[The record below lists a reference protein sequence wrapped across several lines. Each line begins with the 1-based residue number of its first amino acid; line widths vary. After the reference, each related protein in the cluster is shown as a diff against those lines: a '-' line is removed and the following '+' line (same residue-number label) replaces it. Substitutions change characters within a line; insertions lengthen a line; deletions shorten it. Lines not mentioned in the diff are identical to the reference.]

1 MSSRK
6 STGKRMPD
14 LPTSADDIVPFS
26 HRAAGHE
33 GISTSASGSVLIKPC
48 TQHEI
53 DFYHSAATDPR
64 HEFFYAHM
72 PTFYGDL
79 KIAANQFRFEP
90 LLSEQ
95 GGVAPLAAPPLP
107 ETDPV
112 PAAEP
117 GPAALALPA
126 TTTSVSVKRTSDTW
140 KPSLG
145 KKLETGL
152 AIVIENA
159 AAGLERPCILDVK
172 LGARLWADDAPLAK
186 KQKFEAVAKEST
198 TGSLGFRITGVKVW
212 LGADKEVQK
221 DYLSRLPAISRDES
235 LFTLDDEGYVG
246 YGKLY
251 GRKFNKDNVKD
262 GFTTFLGGL
271 NDQGKLQ
278 RKHAKLVRDRFIR
291 ELESIAFVLENEESS
306 TVSLQLRKVIG
317 TTTTGP
323 AGLACCAANSS
334 FAYCAGAVAVLST
347 LGADG
352 EVTTRYYKSRPT
364 TTAVNPSR
372 SYYDT
377 GSPSHTPTRRRPSAF
392 PDRTPT
398 DPDRGGAAARERVE
412 DGSQT
417 WAARERI
424 KTVTCVALNENGRWL
439 AVGESGYMPRV
450 LLYST
455 APGAAT
461 DVPTSL
467 ISDHSIGV
475 RTVAF
480 SPDSRF
486 LASLGTLTDG
496 FLYIWSLNSRTGSL
510 TLHSA
515 NKCTTPIA
523 DMIWCGSQL
532 ITIGTRHVKVW
543 QPGQTAP
550 PSPQRPSRRVN
561 TEKVASPGPAT
572 LSGRNALLGSLVE
585 CSFTCAVSI
594 RPSLVLV
601 GTDAGHLCALNVSEN
616 CPELKLLKTLDFEIN
631 ALAWQ
636 PSRQRLVLGCQ
647 YGIAYEDL
655 STIDQMLDSPP
666 VVPGSRARSPR
677 KGHRLSAARRSLG
690 LDHANTTGLSAVG
703 CVSSQLIILDADGN
717 LLAESSADKPA
728 ADSRQPF
735 ARHNGAIQ
743 GVSSFPS
750 ASEHGAF
757 FTWTKNGD
765 VCFWDTAGTLR
776 QNAHISIEQHDFE
789 GDLGQNEL
797 RILRFSRKT
806 SRFVAGDRF
815 GMLQLITP
823 SDWNALWS
831 GRAHGTEITDIAI
844 HDDSSLIATS
854 SRDQT
859 LQLFLHRDHSL
870 ELVQTMD
877 DHIGAVNNLLFNST
891 GSLLLSCSADR
902 TIFVRERVHR
912 QGNGVSS
919 TAYLPTRI
927 ITLRS
932 GPLSMDF
939 LDVKCET
946 LLVSTMDRH
955 ITKVDVTSGTVME
968 SSKITDPESE
978 DRVALNRIAVIS
990 RQGDAEAGGNFL
1002 VGFSSADKSLRVYDN
1017 EKILLLTRE
1026 HGHTEGISDM
1036 CTLEDSGPTWTVVST
1051 GLDKTIMV
1059 WALTIAHPLSPPG
1072 GDARKGQ
1079 SGFIAATAQ
1088 GFDQG
1093 GSAGVL
1099 KDFCSSFSVFCK
1111 FFTSLFLAWEIGPSN
1126 VKSSIQPGRRAH
1138 ISKDIRVREIPTSP
1152 SVNNVNVEE
1161 TMARRQ
1167 SISQVPDF
1175 GSIGMA
1181 TEQTCRVLRAYL
1193 KKLANSKED
1202 PALDEL
1208 EAELERVLIA

>member
-1 MSSRK
+1 MASRK
-6 STGKRMPD
+6 TTGKKIPD
-14 LPTSADDIVPFS
+14 LPTSADEIVPFS

-53 DFYHSAATDPR
+53 DFYRSAATDPR

-79 KIAANQFRFEP
+79 KIAANQVQLGP

-95 GGVAPLAAPPLP
+95 GGVAPLPAPPLP
-107 ETDPV
+107 ETDTA

-117 GPAALALPA
+117 GPATLAPPAAA
-126 TTTSVSVKRTSDTW
+126 TTSSAPVNPTTDTW
-140 KPSLG
+140 KPSQG

-152 AIVIENA
+152 AIALENA
-159 AAGLERPCILDVK
+159 AAGFQRPCILDVK

-186 KQKFEAVAKEST
+186 KQRFDDVAKEST
-198 TGSLGFRITGVKVW
+198 SGSLGFRITGVKVW
-212 LGADKEVQK
+212 LGEDKEAQK
-221 DYLSRLPAISRDES
+221 DHLSRLPAISRDES
-235 LFTLDDEGYVG
+235 LFTLDEQGYVG
-246 YGKLY
+246 YEKQY
-251 GRKFNKDNVKD
+251 GRKFNKDNVKE
-262 GFTTFLGGL
+262 GFTTYLGGL

-278 RKHAKLVRDRFIR
+278 RKHAKLIRDRFIR
-291 ELESIAFVLENEESS
+291 ELESIVFVLENEESRMYSASVLLVYEGDDEKLEAAQQYEDEQKKKDDDAGQEQEEVSAFPSKAGPKSPRKQAAS

-317 TTTTGP
+317 TTTSGP
-323 AGLACCAANSS
+323 AGLACCASNSS

-347 LGADG
+347 LEADG
-352 EVTTRYYKSRPT
+352 AVTTRYYKSRPT

-392 PDRTPT
+392 ADRTPT
-398 DPDRGGAAARERVE
+398 DSDRGGAVGRERVDE
-412 DGSQT
+412 GSQT

-439 AVGESGYMPRV
+439 AVGETGYMPRV

-455 APGAAT
+455 ASGTPT
-461 DVPTSL
+461 DVPTSI

-496 FLYIWSLNSRTGSL
+496 FLYVWSLNCRTGSL

-543 QPGQTAP
+543 QPGQALP
-550 PSPQRPSRRVN
+550 SSPQRLSRRVS

-572 LSGRNALLGSLVE
+572 LSGRNALLGALVE
-585 CSFTCAVSI
+585 CNFTCAVAI
-594 RPSLVLV
+594 RPTLVLV
-601 GTDAGHLCALNVSEN
+601 GTDAGHLCALNVSGSY
-616 CPELKLLKTLDFEIN
+616 PELKLLKMFDFEIN

-636 PSRQRLVLGCQ
+636 PSRQRLVLGGQ

-655 STIDQMLDSPP
+655 SVIDQILDSPP
-666 VVPGSRARSPR
+666 LVPGSRARSPR

-690 LDHANTTGLSAVG
+690 LDHTSNTGLSAVG
-703 CVSSQLIILDADGN
+703 CVSSQLIILDGDGN
-717 LLAESSADKPA
+717 LLAESNADQNA
-728 ADSRQPF
+728 ADSAQTF
-735 ARHNGAIQ
+735 ACHNGSIQ
-743 GVSSFPS
+743 GVASFPPG
-750 ASEHGAF
+750 SEHGAF

-765 VCFWDTAGTLR
+765 LCFWETGGALR
-776 QNAHISIEQHDFE
+776 HKAYIRLEQQDLD

-797 RILRFSRKT
+797 RIVRFSRKT
-806 SRFVAGDRF
+806 SLFVAGDRF
-815 GMLQLITP
+815 GMLQLVAP
-823 SDWNALWS
+823 SDWNALWI
-831 GRAHGTEITDIAI
+831 GRAHGTEVTDIAI
-844 HDDSSLIATS
+844 HDDSSFIATS

-859 LQLFLHRDHSL
+859 LQLFLHRENSL

-891 GSLLLSCSADR
+891 GSILLSCSADR
-902 TIFVRERVHR
+902 TVFVRERVHR
-912 QGNGVSS
+912 QGEGVSS

-932 GPLSMDF
+932 APLSMAF
-939 LDVKCET
+939 LDSKCET

-955 ITKVDVTSGTVME
+955 ITKVDVTSGTVIE

-990 RQGDAEAGGNFL
+990 RHGHGEGDANFL

-1017 EKILLLTRE
+1017 DKILLLTRE

-1036 CTLEDSGPTWTVVST
+1036 CILEDSGPTWTLVST
-1051 GLDKTIMV
+1051 GLDRTIMV
-1059 WALTIAHPLSPPG
+1059 WALTIAQPLSPPAVVLEACATDRLTAVNG
-1072 GDARKGQ
+1072 EVTPGKCSPVSLPPLRKVLTKGEAQ
-1079 SGFIAATAQ
+1079 TTAI
-1088 GFDQG
+1088 
-1093 GSAGVL
+1093 SAGRPSRPSDGPAA
-1099 KDFCSSFSVFCK
+1099 KHQSSPRLRVYRDGHRAD
-1111 FFTSLFLAWEIGPSN
+1111 LQN
-1126 VKSSIQPGRRAH
+1126 SS
-1138 ISKDIRVREIPTSP
+1138 
-1152 SVNNVNVEE
+1152 
-1161 TMARRQ
+1161 
-1167 SISQVPDF
+1167 
-1175 GSIGMA
+1175 
-1181 TEQTCRVLRAYL
+1181 RVL
-1193 KKLANSKED
+1193 
-1202 PALDEL
+1202 
-1208 EAELERVLIA
+1208 